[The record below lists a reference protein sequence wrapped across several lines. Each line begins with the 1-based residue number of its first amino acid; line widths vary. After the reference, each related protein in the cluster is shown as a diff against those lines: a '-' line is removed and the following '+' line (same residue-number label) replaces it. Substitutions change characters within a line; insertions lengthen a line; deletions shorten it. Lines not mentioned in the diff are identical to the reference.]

1 MKKKFVI
8 VALMVATIMLL
19 AGCGNQN
26 YFGNYTY
33 TKVHVDT
40 HNHSQCFTV
49 KTWTDSE
56 SGIEVNTEEV
66 GSMFLSEGTY
76 ILLEGECPFCE

>member
-19 AGCGNQN
+19 AGCGNEN
-26 YFGNYTY
+26 LFGDYTF

-40 HNHSQCFTV
+40 HHHSQDFTV
-49 KTWTDSE
+49 KTWTVSE
-56 SGIEVNTEEV
+56 SGIKVDTEEC
-66 GSMFLSEGTY
+66 GTMFIAEGTY
-76 ILLEGECPFCE
+76 ILLEDECPFCK